1 MDAEPREHGDKMK
14 FIVMVKQV
22 PDTTLVS
29 IDDNGNLIRAG
40 VPSILDPYCEYAFD
54 LIRRI
59 KKDDDHVIAVTMGPP
74 QAKEALLRCLEIG
87 ADEAYLL
94 TDPAFAGA
102 DTYATSRALMNFV
115 TKTVPDF
122 DLVLCGKQA
131 ADGDTSQVPAEVSSM
146 LCLQQFYYVENISR
160 NGNDVDVEQNYG
172 DELRICKLPDR
183 ALISVSKGD
192 TNRYLPSIEE
202 FLIASN
208 KDIKTLDRIS
218 LGLGNFSVG
227 LKGSKTR
234 IVSSYSPK
242 SEHRCF
248 MIDGTDASMAAKR
261 IKEVVK

>member
-1 MDAEPREHGDKMK
+1 MK
-14 FIVMVKQV
+14 FVVMVKQV

-29 IDDNGNLIRAG
+29 IDENGNLIRAG

-59 KKDDDHVIAVTMGPP
+59 KKKGDIVIAVTMGPP

-87 ADEAYLL
+87 ADEANLL

-102 DTYATSRALMNFV
+102 DTYATSRALMGFIM
-115 TKTVPDF
+115 KIVPDF
-122 DLVLCGKQA
+122 DLILCGKQA
-131 ADGDTSQVPAEVSSM
+131 ADGDTSQVPAELSSM

-160 NGNDVDVEQNYG
+160 KEDDLDVEQNYG
-172 DELRICKLPDR
+172 DELRVCKLPSK

-192 TNRYLPSIEE
+192 TNRYLPSMEE

-208 KDIKTLDRIS
+208 KDIRTFDRIS

-227 LKGSKTR
+227 LRGSKTR

-242 SEHRCF
+242 SERHCM
-248 MIDGTDASMAAKR
+248 MIDGNDPSVAAKR
-261 IKEVVK
+261 IMEGIR